1 MLRWSLGVDP
11 VERLHYNN
19 YFMLDSVID
28 IGGIFR
34 LNAQCCKEMTD
45 LAALLPFWSLV
56 GLGNRLMRCFELPE
70 SNFIIRDVLEAEKLI
85 IR

>member
-1 MLRWSLGVDP
+1 MR
-11 VERLHYNN
+11 RLHYKN

-34 LNAQCCKEMTD
+34 LNAWCYKEMTD
-45 LAALLPFWSLV
+45 LAALLPFCSLV

-70 SNFIIRDVLEAEKLI
+70 SNFITIDVLAAEKLI